1 MAEDEAGEVIGEDLD
16 LLRGQ
21 WTSIL
26 QEAGDAVAPAL
37 LHQDLSVVQ
46 RLMRDVYSPETDE
59 LIVDC
64 PEQADEALA
73 FAQML
78 PGESPRIIVYEGEP
92 PLFEHYG
99 VKPQL
104 DKDFQRKV
112 WLPGG
117 GYLVWD
123 TTEALTVIDVNTGK
137 YIGGR
142 RFGRHGV
149 SDEFGGGSGNR
160 PACPPAGHRRDHYH
174 RFHRHGPR

>member
-73 FAQML
+73 FCANAAR
-78 PGESPRIIVYEGEP
+78 RIAADHRI
-92 PLFEHYG
+92 
-99 VKPQL
+99 
-104 DKDFQRKV
+104 
-112 WLPGG
+112 
-117 GYLVWD
+117 
-123 TTEALTVIDVNTGK
+123 
-137 YIGGR
+137 R
-142 RFGRHGV
+142 RRTASV
-149 SDEFGGGSGNR
+149 
-160 PACPPAGHRRDHYH
+160 
-174 RFHRHGPR
+174 